1 MDYND
6 AQISM
11 GKIRSYDTI
20 TGEIVAKD
28 GIYIFTQ
35 DNIVNGEEIKPNDM
49 VVFRGEMVQDVRVAY
64 FIKKLTPSKNIEDQ
78 IYTKTKGIKFLKEN
92 E

>member
-1 MDYND
+1 MDYNN
-6 AQISM
+6 AQITV
-11 GKIRSYDTI
+11 GKVRTYNSV

-35 DNIVNGEEIKPNDM
+35 DNIVAGEEIVVNDM
-49 VVFRGEMVQDVRVAY
+49 VVFRGEKVQDVLVAY
-64 FIKKLTPSKNIEDQ
+64 FIKKLNPSKDLNEQ
-78 IYTKTKGIKFLKEN
+78 IYTKTKNVRFLKEN

>member
-1 MDYND
+1 MDYNN
-6 AQISM
+6 AQITV
-11 GKIRSYDTI
+11 GKVRTYNSI

-35 DNIVNGEEIKPNDM
+35 DNIVAGEEIALNDM
-49 VVFRGEMVQDVRVAY
+49 VVFRGEKVQDVRVAY
-64 FIKKLTPSKNIEDQ
+64 FIKKLNPSKDLNEQ
-78 IYTKTKGIKFLKEN
+78 IYTKTKSVKFLKEN